1 MEFNDNTFIEI
12 AKLLGYELERET
24 IETVNYDKEELYS
37 QDNPVFPKIR
47 NKITTYIGLVVE
59 KDNFVFS
66 IYLDQENMTLEGVI
80 EAMTID
86 DEGNISSVEE
96 NRLKEVIECLRTKD
110 I

>member
-12 AKLLGYELERET
+12 AGLLGYEVERET
-24 IETVNYDKEELYS
+24 IETVNYDKEELYCNS
-37 QDNPVFPKIR
+37 VFQKVS

-59 KDNFVFS
+59 KENFVFS
-66 IYLDQENMTLEGVI
+66 IYLDQENITLEGVI

-86 DEGNISSVEE
+86 DDGNVVSIEE